1 MCSTK
6 VRDDGLDQA
15 HLSQALTDALQHSQ
29 IPAMTLAVMNSSDIL
44 FHEVQGVRVT
54 GKHDKATLE
63 DYFHIG
69 SCAKSVLA
77 VIAALLVEQHRI
89 RWDTPFFELLPE
101 LKGTADSAY
110 AGITLEDLLLCR
122 AGIKSYTHL
131 ATEPLPQIDP
141 AATDRRIEF
150 ARHLV
155 QQPPSSRKSGDR
167 FEYLYSNASYTMA
180 SLMLERVTGKK
191 YEELAVETLA
201 TGIGIDV
208 RIGWPNSIGPDQPW
222 GHLIDGQRIETF
234 GPEHEYRLPDLLMPA
249 GDLSMTPR
257 DYALYTQSHL
267 RGLRGIDGLI
277 PSAAFRHIHFA
288 SSGFAL
294 GVVNGKLA
302 GRQYSGFDGCAG
314 TFFCRSIIVPE
325 SDFALAIMANAG
337 TATGSLPP
345 VDPLT
350 RRVAEVGLGLGWL
363 QRLMLRLLW

>member
-1 MCSTK
+1 
-6 VRDDGLDQA
+6 
-15 HLSQALTDALQHSQ
+15 
-29 IPAMTLAVMNSSDIL
+29 MTLAVMDSKDIL
-44 FHEVQGVRVT
+44 FHEIQGARVT
-54 GKHDKATLE
+54 GKHDRATLE

-101 LKGTADSAY
+101 LKDAADSAY

-122 AGIKSYTHL
+122 AGIKSYTYL
-131 ATEPLPQIDP
+131 ATEPLPEIDP
-141 AATDRRIEF
+141 AAADRRAEF

-180 SLMLERVTGKK
+180 SLMLERVTGKR
-191 YEELAVETLA
+191 YEETVVETLA
-201 TGIGIDV
+201 TGMGIEA

-277 PSAAFRHIHFA
+277 PSAAFRHIHLA
-288 SSGFAL
+288 MGGFAL